1 MALYKVTINTTV
13 GGAATPTV
21 YDVEASSEAAA
32 VSEAR
37 RRSAANPQNR
47 FLPKSAFSEP
57 TVQTYP
63 DEEKWVSLGGTTAQL
78 ERIKRQ
84 SNNQAVEASEQ
95 ATVEEPVQTVT
106 DSSFS
111 AYADRLGD
119 SVRAAVPG
127 SPELPPTPEVG
138 NVQNF
143 SQDDSSL
150 PPMSLDDFAARKFEE
165 DQARAYDLPE
175 DTFGPNPALVAEDNP
190 EFQFQQ
196 FLSGLGRRKAGT
208 SGAAGRARLG
218 RFSSN
223 QARFL
228 ADQALNPLSRGQAG
242 TFADFTAR
250 EPLYGQQAN
259 QNASDLFD
267 QAIRLG
273 SGINPTGAGF
283 DNFSEMQ
290 QGFLNP
296 VDERGAAQF
305 ENLARAKARSQFGVA
320 SEFFQPNVSAA
331 SQYFAQ
337 DAPSAMS
344 FGDFLNNKIF
354 GQAAPGQQMNLGK
367 IGTPVPGFSDDTR
380 SQFEAFAPGMGY

>member
-1 MALYKVTINTTV
+1 MALYKITINTTV

-21 YDVEASSEAAA
+21 YSVEASSEAAA

-63 DEEKWVSLGGTTAQL
+63 DEKEWVERGGTASQL
-78 ERIKRQ
+78 EAVKRN
-84 SNNQAVEASEQ
+84 SSRQATEASEQ

-106 DSSFS
+106 DSGFS
-111 AYADRLGD
+111 AYADRLGEPAYTRTP
-119 SVRAAVPG
+119 SFQA
-127 SPELPPTPEVG
+127 PPTPEFG

-150 PPMSLDDFAARKFEE
+150 PPRSIDDFA
-165 DQARAYDLPE
+165 DGLDGLPE
-175 DTFGPNPALVAEDNP
+175 DTFGPNAALVAPDDP
-190 EFQFQQ
+190 TYQFQQ
-196 FLSGLGRRKAGT
+196 YLSGLGRRGAGT
-208 SGAAGRARLG
+208 SGVAGRARLN
-218 RFSSN
+218 RFAPN

-228 ADQALNPLSRGQAG
+228 ADQALNPLSSGQAG

-250 EPLYGQQAN
+250 EALSGQGAN

-267 QAIRLG
+267 QAVRMGRGL
-273 SGINPTGAGF
+273 NPTGADFGNQGF
-283 DNFSEMQ
+283 LPQTRD
-290 QGFLNP
+290 FLNP
-296 VDERGAAQF
+296 VDERSAAQF

-320 SEFFQPNVSAA
+320 SEFFQPNVDLRE
-331 SQYFAQ
+331 QFFAQ
-337 DAPSAMS
+337 DAPTAMS

-354 GQAAPGQQMNLGK
+354 GQAAPGQQINLGK
-367 IGTPVPGFSDDTR
+367 IGTPMTSGFSDDTR
-380 SQFEAFAPGMGY
+380 SQFDNYASGLGR

>member
-1 MALYKVTINTTV
+1 MASYIVEIENTSNSAGV
-13 GGAATPTV
+13 RPFAWV
-21 YDVEASSEAAA
+21 IVEANSDAEANAKANQGLGANERAGLTLPNSDEGFRRLRVSSPPFAAKYGPGGY
-32 VSEAR
+32 VS
-37 RRSAANPQNR
+37 
-47 FLPKSAFSEP
+47 F
-57 TVQTYP
+57 
-63 DEEKWVSLGGTTAQL
+63 
-78 ERIKRQ
+78 
-84 SNNQAVEASEQ
+84 VEN
-95 ATVEEPVQTVT
+95 T
-106 DSSFS
+106 
-111 AYADRLGD
+111 LGD
-119 SVRAAVPG
+119 SAGGSGDPNQEFPIGGGLGDMGGGGGAVGLDG
-127 SPELPPTPEVG
+127 SGGPEKPYIGPTMG
-138 NVQNF
+138 
-143 SQDDSSL
+143 
-150 PPMSLDDFAARKFEE
+150 
-165 DQARAYDLPE
+165 
-175 DTFGPNPALVAEDNP
+175 LVAEDNP

-196 FLSGLGRRKAGT
+196 FLSGLERRGAGT

-228 ADQALNPLSRGQAG
+228 ADQALNPLSTG
-242 TFADFTAR
+242 TARSFSDFTAR
-250 EPLYGQQAN
+250 EPLYGQAAN
-259 QNASDLFD
+259 QSASDLFD

-296 VDERGAAQF
+296 VDERSAAQF
-305 ENLARAKARSQFGVA
+305 ENLARAKARSQFGVV
-320 SEFFQPNVSAA
+320 SEFFRPNVSAA

-380 SQFEAFAPGMGY
+380 SQFEAFAPGLGR

>member
-1 MALYKVTINTTV
+1 MASFIVEIENTSNSAGTRPFAWV
-13 GGAATPTV
+13 V
-21 YDVEASSEAAA
+21 VEAANDAEANAKANQGLGANERAGITLPNSDEGFRRLRVSSPSFAAKYGPGGY
-32 VSEAR
+32 VS
-37 RRSAANPQNR
+37 
-47 FLPKSAFSEP
+47 F
-57 TVQTYP
+57 
-63 DEEKWVSLGGTTAQL
+63 
-78 ERIKRQ
+78 
-84 SNNQAVEASEQ
+84 VEN
-95 ATVEEPVQTVT
+95 T
-106 DSSFS
+106 
-111 AYADRLGD
+111 LGD
-119 SVRAAVPG
+119 SAGG
-127 SPELPPTPEVG
+127 SGDPNQEFPIGGNIGDIGGGGGGGNPET
-138 NVQNF
+138 
-143 SQDDSSL
+143 
-150 PPMSLDDFAARKFEE
+150 
-165 DQARAYDLPE
+165 
-175 DTFGPNPALVAEDNP
+175 TFGPNPALVAEDNP

-196 FLSGLGRRKAGT
+196 FLSGLGRRGAGT
-208 SGAAGRARLG
+208 SGAAGRARLN

-228 ADQALNPLSRGQAG
+228 ADQVLNPLSSGQAG

-259 QNASDLFD
+259 QSASDLFD

-320 SEFFQPNVSAA
+320 SEFFRPNVSTA

-354 GQAAPGQQMNLGK
+354 GQAAPKQQMNLGK